1 MPTRNNRGGVSKP
14 GSHLPSKSVPRQ
26 DSPRAN
32 DTKNRTLHHAAQTE
46 WTWENM
52 PDIIYQLKPEG
63 KSNRN
68 EEPPML
74 PYRIHN
80 NDVRD
85 LPILPDNI
93 SSTVEEFRVE
103 AWMRLDRRIRLRDI
117 TDRIHPDFRL
127 RENALQQRG
136 VRFRQAFGLLA
147 WDSGNKRSLKLEEKL
162 LAKMKNL
169 GLDPRLNSTR
179 GITPGLINPKA
190 GEEGGRVP
198 LPVGWGPN
206 KSSRTKKVQCIEAE
220 LLKETLTGVEP
231 SKSRA
236 DLPKPKEP
244 TPDPDPSGF
253 EEYMRSIEESLPE
266 DLVEDAESL
275 KPMEYE
281 LNSEASL
288 SEETQSCDPVPQ
300 IKYTPEYIIA
310 DEDLPTSV
318 SMADLDLTKGVTQ
331 PEPELKLRYP
341 LVDDNFNPQSP
352 FWSSSSV
359 ISTRGFCSST
369 CFNDAPQQPDELL
382 KAIHIQ
388 PPFCS
393 QSTPQTPSTDGFHF
407 INPSDL
413 DTVKQQAEMNGY
425 DNMFNEYYS
434 AERQLNEM
442 PHYHS
447 FALW

>member
-1 MPTRNNRGGVSKP
+1 
-14 GSHLPSKSVPRQ
+14 
-26 DSPRAN
+26 
-32 DTKNRTLHHAAQTE
+32 
-46 WTWENM
+46 M

-68 EEPPML
+68 EEPPPIL
-74 PYRIHN
+74 SYRIHDH
-80 NDVRD
+80 DVRD

-103 AWMRLDRRIRLRDI
+103 AWMRLDRRIRLKDI

-162 LAKMKNL
+162 LARMRNL
-169 GLDPRLNSTR
+169 GLNPSSNSTR

-206 KSSRTKKVQCIEAE
+206 KSSRTKKVQYIEAE
-220 LLKETLTGVEP
+220 LHKETMLEVEP

-236 DLPKPKEP
+236 ELPKPKEP
-244 TPDPDPSGF
+244 TLDADPSGF
-253 EEYMRSIEESLPE
+253 EAYMRSIEESFPE
-266 DLVEDAESL
+266 DLVEDAGSPES
-275 KPMEYE
+275 MEYE
-281 LNSEASL
+281 LDSKVSQF
-288 SEETQSCDPVPQ
+288 EETQSCDPVAQ

-310 DEDLPTSV
+310 DEDLPTPV
-318 SMADLDLTKGVTQ
+318 RMTDLDLTKGVTQ

-341 LVDDNFNPQSP
+341 LVHDNLNSQSP
-352 FWSSSSV
+352 FCSSSSLV
-359 ISTRGFCSST
+359 SPRGFCSST
-369 CFNDAPQQPDELL
+369 CFKEAPEQPYEVLE
-382 KAIHIQ
+382 AMQ
-388 PPFCS
+388 PSLSS
-393 QSTPQTPSTDGFHF
+393 QNKPQILSTDGFRF
-407 INPSDL
+407 INPSAL
-413 DTVKQQAEMNGY
+413 DTVEQQTEMNGL

-442 PHYHS
+442 SS
-447 FALW
+447 FYSFTLW

>member
-1 MPTRNNRGGVSKP
+1 MPTRRNHGRVSKP
-14 GSHLPSKSVPRQ
+14 TSKKTKSYSKPKAVPRQ
-26 DSPRAN
+26 DSPNAKN
-32 DTKNRTLHHAAQTE
+32 IKNRTLHHPAQTE

-52 PDIIYQLKPEG
+52 PEIIYQLKPEG

-68 EEPPML
+68 EEPPPIL
-74 PYRIHN
+74 SYQIHDH
-80 NDVRD
+80 DVRD

-103 AWMRLDRRIRLRDI
+103 AWMRLDRRIRLKDI

-162 LAKMKNL
+162 LAKMRNL
-169 GLDPRLNSTR
+169 GLDPSSNSTR

-206 KSSRTKKVQCIEAE
+206 KSSRSKKVQAE
-220 LLKETLTGVEP
+220 
-231 SKSRA
+231 
-236 DLPKPKEP
+236 LPKPKEP

-253 EEYMRSIEESLPE
+253 EAYMRSIEELFPE
-266 DLVEDAESL
+266 DLVEDAESPE
-275 KPMEYE
+275 PMEYE
-281 LNSEASL
+281 LDSK
-288 SEETQSCDPVPQ
+288 
-300 IKYTPEYIIA
+300 IKYTPENIIA

-318 SMADLDLTKGVTQ
+318 RMTDLDLTKGVTQ
-331 PEPELKLRYP
+331 PNPELKLRYP
-341 LVDDNFNPQSP
+341 LVHDNLNSKSP

-359 ISTRGFCSST
+359 VSSRGFCSST
-369 CFNDAPQQPDELL
+369 CFKEAPEQPYEVLE
-382 KAIHIQ
+382 AMQ
-388 PPFCS
+388 PSFCS
-393 QSTPQTPSTDGFHF
+393 QNKPQTPSTDGFRF
-407 INPSDL
+407 INPSAL
-413 DTVKQQAEMNGY
+413 DTVKQQTEMNGL

-442 PHYHS
+442 SNFYS
-447 FALW
+447 FTLW